1 MKILFLRRNG
11 EGLVGA
17 PGKYHEF
24 EQEVGELAECRWA
37 GEGWPSYK
45 PNESMDETVKR
56 VMPDADWVI
65 DSDDGFELQVDRG
78 YKVGAFI
85 SDLHGKWNKDAATP
99 ASFVRLINSTGYD
112 AVFLKYLYVY
122 GTSASPDIFLE
133 GLRSKVFFLPWSV
146 DPDKFKPLEPKEWD
160 VTFLGRADDLGVLY
174 PLRVRLWK
182 EGGLRRFCDA
192 RGLRLLRGRSPKGK
206 TYDRK
211 ISTLEDRFWVGRRYA
226 EALGR
231 TRFFIFGSS
240 RHNYPLQKYFEGMAS
255 GCVVVADEPGGA
267 EELGFVDGESYVEID
282 GDNWRQRL
290 DYFIKHSGA
299 AKRVADN
306 GRKLVLR
313 AHSHEV
319 RAKEFVSMLEG
330 YD

>member
-24 EQEVGELAECRWA
+24 EQEVGRLCNAEWA
-37 GEGWPSYK
+37 GLGWPSYR

-65 DSDDGFELQVDRG
+65 DSDDGFKIPSERS

-85 SDLHGKWNKDAATP
+85 SDLHGKWNKNVTTP
-99 ASFVRLINSTGYD
+99 ASFVSLINSTGYN
-112 AVFLKYLYVY
+112 AVFLKYLYIY
-122 GTSASPDIFLE
+122 GTSALPDIFLKE
-133 GLRSKVFFLPWSV
+133 LRPKIFFLPWSV

-160 VTFLGRADDLGVLY
+160 VTFLGRSDDLGVRY

-182 EGGLRRFCDA
+182 GGLRRFCNT
-192 RGLRLLRGRSPKGK
+192 RRLRLLRGRPPESK

-211 ISTLEDRFWVGRRYA
+211 ISMLEDEFWVGKRYT

-231 TRFFIFGSS
+231 TWFFIFGSS
-240 RHNYPLQKYFEGMAS
+240 RHNYPLQKYFEGMSS

-267 EELGFVDGESYVEID
+267 EELGFVDGETYVEID
-282 GDNWRQRL
+282 GGNWEQRL
-290 DYFIKHSGA
+290 GYFIKHPDA
-299 AKRVADN
+299 AKRIAEN
-306 GRKLVLR
+306 GRKLMLR
-313 AHSHEV
+313 AHTHEI
-319 RAKEFVSMLEG
+319 RAKEFISMLEEA
-330 YD
+330 